1 MSPPSGPAVRLRD
14 VRHAYGRTTALDD
27 VTLDLPA
34 GRLVGL
40 IGPDGV
46 GKSTLLGLIAGAKRL
61 QTGVVETLGAAMAEP
76 RRRRGVCHRV
86 AYMPQGLG
94 ANLYPT
100 LSVAQNLDFFGRL
113 FGHGPEE
120 RARRIDD
127 LLTATGL
134 APFAGR
140 PAGKLSGGMKQ
151 KLGLCCALIHDPEL
165 LILDEPTTGVDPLAR
180 LQFWDLIGR
189 IRAQRPTMSVLV
201 ATGYMDEAERFDWLV
216 ALDAGRVLA
225 TGTPAELIRRTG
237 ATALEEAFIGL
248 LPAARRAGAQAF
260 TIAPRVATS
269 DGPAIEAAGL
279 TKRFGDFTAVDA
291 VSFTIEPGEIYGFI
305 GSNGC
310 GKTTTMKMLTGLLPM
325 DEGQARILGRPV
337 DARRALSRLHVGYMS
352 QSFSLYGELTVRQNL
367 RLHAQLFRVPA
378 HTVRRR
384 VDETIGRFGLDGV
397 ADDLP
402 DRLPLGIRQRLSLA
416 VAVIHR
422 PRLLILDEPTSGVDP
437 IARDSF
443 WSLLA
448 DLSRREGVTIFVS
461 THYMNEA
468 ERCDRVALMHAGR
481 VLAEGAPAAVARER
495 GVASLEDAFIG
506 YLRESADGAVADAEP
521 ESEPWTQPARPAA
534 PTRQRFDPRRAW
546 AYARRETSEIL
557 RDPIR
562 LAFALVGPLILMLTF
577 GYGISF
583 DVEDLTYA
591 VLDRDRSPESRTF
604 LENFAGSRYF
614 EERPPLAGY
623 DDMIDRLKSADSR
636 IVIEIPADFG
646 RHLRLGRPV
655 EIGVWI
661 DGAMPFRAETARGY
675 VQGVFLQYLQDLARR
690 ERGETVALIPAEIET
705 RFRYNQDFKSIH
717 AIAPGAMMLILM
729 IIPAMMTAVGVVRE
743 KELGSITNLYA
754 TPVSPGEFLTGKHAP
769 YVAIA
774 TVNVVLLLAVIV
786 LVFQIPIKG
795 SALALILG
803 AVLYVA
809 ASTGF
814 GLVMSSFTRTQIA
827 ALFGTAIIAALPT
840 INFSGFLVPV
850 SSLSAG
856 GQAMG
861 ALFPTSHFQRVGV
874 GTITK
879 GLGVPELSAELAWL
893 AVFAVGYMVL
903 ARCLLRDQGR

>member
-1 MSPPSGPAVRLRD
+1 MNPPSGPAARLRD
-14 VRHAYGRTTALDD
+14 VRHAYGRTVALAD
-27 VTLDLPA
+27 VTLDLPS

-46 GKSTLLGLIAGAKRL
+46 GKSTLLGLVAGAKRL
-61 QTGVVETLGAAMAEP
+61 QTGTVETLGAAMAEP
-76 RRRRGVCHRV
+76 RQRRGVCHRV

-94 ANLYPT
+94 ANLYAT

-113 FGHGPEE
+113 FGHGPDE
-120 RARRIDD
+120 RARRVDD

-165 LILDEPTTGVDPLAR
+165 LILDEPTTGVDPLSR
-180 LQFWDLIGR
+180 QQFWDLIGR
-189 IRAQRPTMSVLV
+189 IRAQRQTMSVLV

-216 ALDAGRVLA
+216 ALDQGRVLA
-225 TGTPAELIRRTG
+225 TGAPADLIRRTG
-237 ATALEEAFIGL
+237 ATSLEDAFIGL
-248 LPAARRAGAQAF
+248 LPAARRAGARAF
-260 TIAPRVATS
+260 QIAPRVATS
-269 DGPAIEAAGL
+269 DGPAIQARDL

-325 DEGQARILGRPV
+325 DDGQASILGRPV
-337 DARRALSRLHVGYMS
+337 DARQVMSRLHVGYMS

-367 RLHAQLFRVPA
+367 RLHAQLFRV
-378 HTVRRR
+378 VRGEVEQR
-384 VDETIGRFGLDGV
+384 VAETIARFGLDGV
-397 ADDLP
+397 ADELA

-416 VAVIHR
+416 VAVIHK

-437 IARDSF
+437 IARDGF

-448 DLSRREGVTIFVS
+448 DLSRDEGVTIFVS

-481 VLAEGAPAAVARER
+481 VLAEGTPADVAGER
-495 GVASLEDAFIG
+495 GAGSLEDAFIG
-506 YLRESADGAVADAEP
+506 YLRETDGDTVSGAEP
-521 ESEPWTQPARPAA
+521 WVQPARPAA
-534 PTRQRFDPRRAW
+534 RTRQRFDPRRAW
-546 AYARRETSEIL
+546 AYARREAAEIL

-562 LAFALVGPLILMLTF
+562 LAFALVGPLILMLAF

-614 EERPPLAGY
+614 AERPPLTGY
-623 DDMIDRLKSADSR
+623 DDLADRLKSADAR
-636 IVIEIPADFG
+636 IAIEIPADFG
-646 RHLRLGRPV
+646 RHLRLGRST
-655 EIGVWI
+655 EIGVWL

-675 VQGVFLQYLQDLARR
+675 VEGVFLDYLQDLARR
-690 ERGETVALIPAEIET
+690 ERGDVVTLIPAEIET

-729 IIPAMMTAVGVVRE
+729 MIPAMMTAVGVVRE

-774 TVNVVLLLAVIV
+774 AINVVVLLAVIL

-827 ALFGTAIIAALPT
+827 AIFGTAIITALPT

-874 GTITK
+874 GSITK
-879 GLGVPELSAELAWL
+879 GLGVSELAMELAWL